1 MQRRRP
7 ARAGCAPSWLAE
19 RTTRMC
25 APGPLRTLALDGKDR
40 GRAHG
45 CRSPTGVR
53 FLGGSPRQTLVS
65 CLAEKSASSSRVPP
79 IGQEA
84 RGAASA
90 RQSMDDS
97 DAPPDAARQFGSRPF
112 EAALWRPR
120 PRGLPAVPG
129 CPSIMMG
136 QLWRP
141 RPRWLPGCPSVPTAR
156 HTASGGAGGQP
167 RGAGRP
173 ALGTGWREGC
183 MHPASAADGPGKT
196 QCYLAD
202 GPGVQPW
209 QGRLGPGGPLR
220 PSLLPCS
227 RLAVRAARGRL
238 QR

>member
-1 MQRRRP
+1 MPRRRA
-7 ARAGCAPSWLAE
+7 ARAGRAPWKLLWLAE

-25 APGPLRTLALDGKDR
+25 APGPLRTLALDGKAR

-97 DAPPDAARQFGSRPF
+97 DAPPDAARQFGRRPF

-129 CPSIMMG
+129 CPSFMMG
-136 QLWRP
+136 RLWRP
-141 RPRWLPGCPSVPTAR
+141 RPRGLPGCPSVPTVH
-156 HTASGGAGGQP
+156 HTASGRFWGGARTALRWAGTRIGGG
-167 RGAGRP
+167 RGAS
-173 ALGTGWREGC
+173 TWRVL
-183 MHPASAADGPGKT
+183 PTARKKT
-196 QCYLAD
+196 H
-202 GPGVQPW
+202 VI
-209 QGRLGPGGPLR
+209 
-220 PSLLPCS
+220 
-227 RLAVRAARGRL
+227 
-238 QR
+238 